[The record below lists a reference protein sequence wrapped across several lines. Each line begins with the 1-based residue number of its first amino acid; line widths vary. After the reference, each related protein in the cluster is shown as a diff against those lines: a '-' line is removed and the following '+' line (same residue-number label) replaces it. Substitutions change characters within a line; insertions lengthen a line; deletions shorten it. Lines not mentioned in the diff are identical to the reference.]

1 MCLKYGIIILTEVP
15 LGQILAVSLPQFHT
29 GIYNVCIP
37 MTFPL
42 IFVQGVF
49 KEKQTTFISK
59 IKKTI
64 AVMNV
69 SINIFIMAQ
78 PYAKPSL
85 QYHI

>member
-15 LGQILAVSLPQFHT
+15 LGQILAVYLPQFHT

-59 IKKTI
+59 IKNHSCHEYI
-64 AVMNV
+64 
-69 SINIFIMAQ
+69 
-78 PYAKPSL
+78 
-85 QYHI
+85 H